1 MKNVATWKALAT
13 TFEPN
18 NDLMKRCILFILFTA
33 ASMSVQG
40 QWRLSSALKQQL
52 EHSPEKELLRVQV
65 ILNEKAETD
74 ALRLRFVQE
83 RLSTAERSR
92 LVTQHL
98 TTHARTTQQPILDHI
113 GRFARQYPS
122 LVGQVNTLW
131 VTNVIVVETSS
142 KLIRE
147 LAQRDDIAFM
157 DLDDRWK
164 VQAIEPVRAESTN
177 GNRAEGGIEPGIE
190 AIGARFL
197 WNLGYT
203 GRNRIGMILDTGIW
217 PDHPAVSHRFLANH
231 VPLDHAWFAYD
242 TRFPADKTSSHG
254 THVTGT
260 VMGLDPATS
269 DTIGVAMNAYFIAS
283 DPVVSNLAFL
293 KPLTD
298 FLHAFE
304 WAMNPDGDPA
314 TLDDVP
320 DVINNS
326 WGFQPPED
334 TLVCESIVADVLS
347 AVELAGI
354 ANVFSAGNNGPDSMS
369 IGTPNYINTGL
380 VNTFC
385 VGAVNGNN
393 PEFQI
398 TNFSSRGPSP
408 CGGEGSLLIKPEIVA
423 PGFNVRSAVDS
434 DGYSAF
440 SGTSMASPHVSGG
453 ILLLKEAFPM
463 VSGEEMLLAL
473 YNSAIDLGEEGEDNV
488 YGMGMIDL
496 EAAYHL
502 LAESFDPVPPLNNQ
516 TDLAVELAE
525 QLPRI
530 SCDGTASAK
539 IRLLNRGQ
547 SPISGITITYGQVGQ
562 AEQTQTFNG
571 TIASGD
577 AQEVTLQPV
586 QLNGIGFTEIWIRTS
601 LNDGAVELDRFNNNT
616 VVRLFRRTEEP
627 LPFVENFETVT
638 FAEDRWY
645 LDNPDG
651 QMTWDT
657 VAIEGPRF
665 SMTSAH
671 LDFFRYAPRGSQ
683 RDAITSPLLS
693 ISNESD
699 SATLRF
705 DMFYTF
711 LHQNFADTL
720 HILVSKDCA
729 GSWDTLFARGG
740 TELATHPTSASNRLP
755 ESLDEWATERLD
767 LTPYRGETILLR
779 FETVNR
785 KGNHLLLDNI
795 WVYEGSEPTGLGTAD
810 ADVLSIYP
818 NPTQDAVR
826 IGRLPS
832 ATRALFTLL
841 DTKGRT
847 VRSGQ
852 LDDKELSLSG
862 LPAGLY
868 MLRIQDGGQ
877 WHTLRIVKSR

>member
-1 MKNVATWKALAT
+1 MKNVAARKACAT
-13 TFEPN
+13 IFEAH
-18 NDLMKRCILFILFTA
+18 NDLMKRGILLFLLTA
-33 ASMSVQG
+33 ASLNVNG

-52 EHSPEKELLRVQV
+52 GHTPEKELLRVQV
-65 ILNEKAETD
+65 VLSEKADTD
-74 ALRLRFVQE
+74 ALKLRFAQE

-98 TTHARTTQQPILDHI
+98 TGHARTTQQPILDHI
-113 GRFARQYPS
+113 GRFARQHP
-122 LVGQVNTLW
+122 LQVGEISTLW
-131 VTNVIVVETSS
+131 VTNVIVVEAAP
-142 KLIRE
+142 KLILE
-147 LAQRDDIAFM
+147 LAGRSDIAFI

-164 VQAIEPVRAESTN
+164 IQAIEPVKAETTE
-177 GNRAEGGIEPGIE
+177 GTRAEGGIEPGIE

-260 VMGLDPATS
+260 VMGLDPATA
-269 DTIGVAMNAYFIAS
+269 DTIGVAVNAYFIAS

-298 FLHAFE
+298 FMHAFE

-326 WGFQPPED
+326 WGFQPPAD
-334 TLVCESIVADVLS
+334 TLVCQSIVADVLS

-385 VGAVNGNN
+385 VGAVNGHNS
-393 PEFQI
+393 EFLI

-423 PGFNVRSAVDS
+423 PGLNVRSAVDS

-473 YNSAIDLGEEGEDNV
+473 YHSAIDLGAEGEDNV
-488 YGMGMIDL
+488 YGMGMINL

-502 LAESFDPVPPLNNQ
+502 LAETFDPVPPLSDQ
-516 TDLAVELAE
+516 TDLAVELAA
-525 QLPRI
+525 QMPRI
-530 SCDGTASAK
+530 TCDGTAIPK

-547 SPISGITITYGQVGQ
+547 STITGVTITYGQVGH
-562 AEQTQTFNG
+562 AAQTQTFNG
-571 TIASGD
+571 TIAPGE
-577 AQEVTLQPV
+577 AQEITLEPV
-586 QLNGIGFTEIWIRTS
+586 QLHGNGFTEIWIRTA
-601 LNDGAVELDRFNNNT
+601 LNSGAVELDRFNNNT
-616 VVRLFRRTEEP
+616 VVRLFRRTEET

-638 FAEDRWY
+638 FADDRWY
-645 LDNPDG
+645 LENPDG

-657 VAIEGPRF
+657 LAIEGPRF

-671 LDFFRYAPRGSQ
+671 FDFFRYTPRSSQ
-683 RDAITSPLLS
+683 RDAITSPLLPIGS
-693 ISNESD
+693 GSD

-729 GSWDTLFARGG
+729 ASWDTLFTRGG
-740 TELATHPTSASNRLP
+740 TALATHPTSASNRLP
-755 ESLDEWATERLD
+755 QSLDEWATEYID
-767 LTPYRGETILLR
+767 LTPYRGESILLR

-795 WVYEGSEPTGLGTAD
+795 WVYEGAEPTGLGTAD
-810 ADVLSIYP
+810 AHPVSVYP

-826 IGRLPS
+826 IGGLP
-832 ATRALFTLL
+832 ATTRPAFSLL
-841 DTKGRT
+841 DTKGR
-847 VRSGQ
+847 VIRSGR
-852 LDDKELSLSG
+852 LEDRELSLTG

-868 MLRIQDGGQ
+868 LLRIQDGTQ
-877 WHTLRIVKSR
+877 WHSLRIVKSR